1 MSTQTTRDP
10 GLNEVNEA
18 VYSQIDKSKYDP
30 NQSAEERRD
39 LRVKY
44 RNLTSNTIERRREL
58 VAQDNGDK
66 LYRIISK
73 SNILFENVKNTQE
86 AVLDSRFMAIT
97 ADINTQKVKNMS
109 IGQENEISLDEFVSK
124 IITASGDGPKHLDDE
139 RLDWEHLGKIA
150 TRFSKKAHTTDFLL
164 GPLRVEKKQVNRAK
178 TTRVTKNKEDLVRP
192 QQLKEGDIAKQENET
207 SKNVN
212 TIYKILTEVEPINYF
227 RFVTNPESFSQ
238 TVENIFYVSFL
249 ARSGVVGIDDSTG
262 QPILGLRQVHT
273 VESIDDVIS
282 KKQLVM
288 GIDMKDFREIIDTYG
303 ITESV
308 IPTRERVEAVARGN
322 GWY

>member
-1 MSTQTTRDP
+1 MSTQAKKDP
-10 GLNEVNEA
+10 GLNEVNE
-18 VYSQIDKSKYDP
+18 VLYSQINKQLYDP

-39 LRVKY
+39 LRVK
-44 RNLTSNTIERRREL
+44 LVQQTESRREL
-58 VAQDNGDK
+58 VAQDRGDK
-66 LYRIISK
+66 LYQIISK
-73 SNILFENVKNTQE
+73 SNVLFENVKNTQE

-109 IGQENEISLDEFVSK
+109 IGQENEVTLDEFVSK
-124 IITASGDGPKHLDDE
+124 IITASENGPKHIYRQ

-150 TRFSKKAHTTDFLL
+150 TKFSKKAHTTDFLL
-164 GPLRVEKKQVNRAK
+164 GPLMVEKKQVNRTK
-178 TTRVTKNKEDLVRP
+178 TTRLTKNKEDLVRP
-192 QQLKEGDIAKQENET
+192 QQLKEGDIKKQENET

-212 TIYKILTEVEPINYF
+212 AIYKILTEVQPINYF
-227 RFVTNPESFSQ
+227 KFVTNPESFSQ

-262 QPILGLRQVHT
+262 QPILGLRQVLN
-273 VESIDDVIS
+273 VESIEDVVS
-282 KKQLVM
+282 KKQIIM
-288 GIDMKDFREIIDTYG
+288 GIDMNDYKAIIETYS

-308 IPTRERVEAVARGN
+308 IPTRESVQAVARGS